1 MTKEKEEIRKELLA
15 RREKL
20 SKEIWNEAS
29 KAIERTI
36 LRSNLYKECDKLMLY
51 ADYHGEVGTITV
63 LEEALMTGKQ
73 VYLPKVLEGFDE
85 ARMDFY
91 RIDSTFELVNGYMG
105 IMEPMGD
112 PMKVFD
118 YEKCKNEKLLMLV
131 PGVAFDKEY
140 GRLGYGKG
148 YYDNYLS
155 DKENI
160 LSVGI
165 CFNYQLFD
173 KLPTTDSDVKLDFI
187 VTEDTPLEALNALKF
202 K

>member
-15 RREKL
+15 RREAL

-36 LRSNLYKECDKLMLY
+36 LRSNVYRECDKLLLY

-63 LEEALMTGKQ
+63 LEEALMIGKQ

-91 RIDSTFELVNGYMG
+91 RIDSSYELVNGYMG

-112 PMKVFD
+112 PMRVFD
-118 YEKCKNEKLLMLV
+118 YEK
-131 PGVAFDKEY
+131 
-140 GRLGYGKG
+140 
-148 YYDNYLS
+148 
-155 DKENI
+155 
-160 LSVGI
+160 
-165 CFNYQLFD
+165 
-173 KLPTTDSDVKLDFI
+173 
-187 VTEDTPLEALNALKF
+187 
-202 K
+202 